1 MNRRRFLKVLGVTGG
16 GATALTGCSTD
27 RVEKLIPYLV
37 PPENE
42 IPGLATYYAST
53 CRECPAG
60 CGLHVRVREGRAV
73 KVEGNPSNPIN
84 QGRLCAR
91 GQASLQGLYNPD
103 RVRGPMARVAGGG
116 FEPIS
121 WEAALTRIAEQL
133 ATLPS
138 DEVWFVTGQEA
149 GSFDALVS
157 EWLDAIGSSH
167 RVVHEPFAYEA
178 LRQANRTVFELDSI
192 PQYDFAAAR
201 YLVSFGADFLETWL
215 SPVEQSLLSR
225 W

>member
-1 MNRRRFLKVLGVTGG
+1 
-16 GATALTGCSTD
+16 
-27 RVEKLIPYLV
+27 
-37 PPENE
+37 
-42 IPGLATYYAST
+42 
-53 CRECPAG
+53 
-60 CGLHVRVREGRAV
+60 
-73 KVEGNPSNPIN
+73 
-84 QGRLCAR
+84 
-91 GQASLQGLYNPD
+91 
-103 RVRGPMARVAGGG
+103 MARVAGGG